1 MSNITTYTGRAV
13 RASSLTLL
21 LALLAL
27 KPSDATKAQRAKDAP
42 LNITEIQSRPTGRG
56 TVVSVLADG
65 PLTRTQTWNDG
76 EGFHLTFP
84 YAGRSPLK
92 RVPRGVKVRRLD
104 RSLEI
109 VVPLT
114 AGSNV
119 TVQPLFNR
127 LNLVVNGEIDS
138 SQRGTDEQL
147 SVESSH
153 VAERAETVVR
163 NAEVVP
169 IRETRSRVRV
179 EEPPPPPPVLP
190 RTSSTSAPSTA
201 SLSASTAA
209 PLAPPPPASS
219 AAQPSVPVNKTAGP
233 TVLVPL
239 QEDAPANG
247 ATVVQPNASPSPDP
261 AAEESKPGL
270 LARIFSGTSVAIL
283 LALGII
289 TLFVVRLRRP
299 KDLEAAPKAVENS
312 QQQQEEQTTALAV
325 TNAQTLNT
333 TTISVSTEERRKEQR
348 RKGERKWW
356 GRRSSDLPARLY
368 KAGAAMS
375 SQTGESHEAKADTR
389 SLVHAPTAMFGAYRV
404 DQEVGKLLLGQ
415 PHRMDVLASRA
426 PDDRRAVENSLT
438 KALHAPDT
446 DMEARR
452 RALEAL
458 EDYGFVARLSASL
471 LLASE
476 AYERAAA
483 ARTLGELEALS
494 SLPFLLEALYDVEP
508 IVRTQAVT
516 SLGALK
522 QPAAI
527 GALLDMARR
536 HPEMPASLLSRVLS
550 ACSLDCLD
558 FDDAPAIETEMVS
571 VNNAPGP
578 FTGEI
583 TRLETSTLLEELPE
597 WLEDE
602 HLTEALSRVES
613 TDAEARKV
621 AARQLAQ
628 FQVQRAVY
636 ALTQMAANDIEPS
649 VRASAI
655 ASLADINHESVFP
668 SVLMAFADEAR
679 EVRAAAA
686 RALSHL
692 SFDRADAYVRL
703 IEMSGP
709 DKLREVA
716 QSCIKGGMAAQAI
729 ERLASTDR
737 RQAYESFALLSL
749 LAKCNETEPI
759 LDAITK
765 HTDYN
770 VRLSAV
776 RLLGLSGQ
784 PEVVQQLRHL
794 AVKDGLPEKLRTAL
808 LEVVYKID
816 QALPV

>member
-1 MSNITTYTGRAV
+1 
-13 RASSLTLL
+13 
-21 LALLAL
+21 
-27 KPSDATKAQRAKDAP
+27 
-42 LNITEIQSRPTGRG
+42 
-56 TVVSVLADG
+56 
-65 PLTRTQTWNDG
+65 
-76 EGFHLTFP
+76 
-84 YAGRSPLK
+84 
-92 RVPRGVKVRRLD
+92 
-104 RSLEI
+104 
-109 VVPLT
+109 
-114 AGSNV
+114 V

-138 SQRGTDEQL
+138 SQRGTDEQVA
-147 SVESSH
+147 VESSH
-153 VAERAETVVR
+153 AEGREEAPARSERAVR
-163 NAEVVP
+163 PV
-169 IRETRSRVRV
+169 RETRSVV
-179 EEPPPPPPVLP
+179 MDVPPPVTQ
-190 RTSSTSAPSTA
+190 RTTSTIATSSAP
-201 SLSASTAA
+201 LSAATAA
-209 PLAPPPPASS
+209 PLAPPPPSASN
-219 AAQPSVPVNKTAGP
+219 AAPANAPATKATSP
-233 TVLVPL
+233 TVLIPL
-239 QEDAPANG
+239 QEDAPASG
-247 ATVVQPNASPSPDP
+247 ATTVPAPAASPSPDP
-261 AAEESKPGL
+261 AAEESQPGI
-270 LARIFSGTSVAIL
+270 LARIFSGAGVAIL

-289 TLFVVRLRRP
+289 TLFVIRLRRP
-299 KDLEAAPKAVENS
+299 KEFEEAKKAVEIS
-312 QQQQEEQTTALAV
+312 KEVEEETTALAV
-325 TNAQTLNT
+325 VPSQALST
-333 TTISVSTEERRKEQR
+333 TAVSVSADERRREQR

-356 GRRSSDLPARLY
+356 GRRSSDLPARLS
-368 KAGAAMS
+368 KAGAAT
-375 SQTGESHEAKADTR
+375 SQTAEPHEARADAR

-426 PDDRRAVENSLT
+426 PDDRRAVENSLI
-438 KALHAPDT
+438 KALHAPEA
-446 DMEARR
+446 DMESRR

-471 LLASE
+471 LLAPE

-494 SLPFLLEALYDVEP
+494 SLPFLLEALYDAEP

-516 SLGALK
+516 TLGTLK

-558 FDDAPAIETEMVS
+558 FGEPPAIEAEMLS
-571 VNNAPGP
+571 VNNASHGP

-583 TRLETSTLLEELPE
+583 TKLETSTLVEELPE

-602 HLTEALSRVES
+602 QLTEALAHVES
-613 TDAEARKV
+613 TDAEARKT

-628 FQVQRAVY
+628 FQVQRAVH
-636 ALTQMAANDIEPS
+636 ALSQMAANDLEPS
-649 VRASAI
+649 ARAAAI
-655 ASLADINHESVFP
+655 ASLADINHESVFA

-703 IEMSGP
+703 LETSSP

-716 QSCIKGGMAAQAI
+716 QACIKGGMAAQAI

-737 RQAYESFALLSL
+737 RQAYESFALLSI
-749 LAKCNETEPI
+749 LAKSNETQPI

-784 PEVVQQLRHL
+784 PEVVQQIRHL

>member
-1 MSNITTYTGRAV
+1 
-13 RASSLTLL
+13 
-21 LALLAL
+21 
-27 KPSDATKAQRAKDAP
+27 
-42 LNITEIQSRPTGRG
+42 
-56 TVVSVLADG
+56 
-65 PLTRTQTWNDG
+65 
-76 EGFHLTFP
+76 
-84 YAGRSPLK
+84 
-92 RVPRGVKVRRLD
+92 
-104 RSLEI
+104 
-109 VVPLT
+109 
-114 AGSNV
+114 
-119 TVQPLFNR
+119 
-127 LNLVVNGEIDS
+127 
-138 SQRGTDEQL
+138 
-147 SVESSH
+147 
-153 VAERAETVVR
+153 
-163 NAEVVP
+163 
-169 IRETRSRVRV
+169 
-179 EEPPPPPPVLP
+179 
-190 RTSSTSAPSTA
+190 
-201 SLSASTAA
+201 
-209 PLAPPPPASS
+209 
-219 AAQPSVPVNKTAGP
+219 
-233 TVLVPL
+233 VLVPL

-247 ATVVQPNASPSPDP
+247 ATTVPPEASPSPDA
-261 AAEESKPGL
+261 AAEASKPGL

-299 KDLEAAPKAVENS
+299 KDSEEAPKAVETS
-312 QQQQEEQTTALAV
+312 RQHEEEQTTALAL
-325 TNAQTLNT
+325 TSTQTLST
-333 TTISVSTEERRKEQR
+333 TTASVSTGERRKEQR

-356 GRRSSDLPARLY
+356 GRRSSDLPARLH
-368 KAGAAMS
+368 KAGASTA
-375 SQTGESHEAKADTR
+375 SQTGEPHEAKADTR
-389 SLVHAPTAMFGAYRV
+389 ALVQAPTAMFGAYRV

-438 KALHAPDT
+438 KALHSPDT

-471 LLASE
+471 LLAPE

-494 SLPFLLEALYDVEP
+494 SLPFLLEALYDAEP

-558 FDDAPAIETEMVS
+558 FGDAPAIETEMVS
-571 VNNAPGP
+571 VNNVAPAP

-583 TRLETSTLLEELPE
+583 TRLETSTLIEELPE
-597 WLEDE
+597 WLEDD
-602 HLTEALSRVES
+602 HLTEALAHVES

-636 ALTQMAANDIEPS
+636 ALSQMAANDIEPS

-716 QSCIKGGMAAQAI
+716 QACIKGGMAAQAI

-765 HTDYN
+765 HKDYN

-784 PEVVQQLRHL
+784 PEVVQQIRHL

>member
-42 LNITEIQSRPTGRG
+42 LNITEIQSSPTGRG
-56 TVVSVLADG
+56 TVVSVMADG

-163 NAEVVP
+163 SEVVP
-169 IRETRSRVRV
+169 IRETRSRVMAD
-179 EEPPPPPPVLP
+179 EPPPVLP
-190 RTSSTSAPSTA
+190 RSASTSAPSSA
-201 SLSASTAA
+201 PLSASTAA

-219 AAQPSVPVNKTAGP
+219 TTQTSVPVNKTAGP

-247 ATVVQPNASPSPDP
+247 ATTVKPDASPSPDP
-261 AAEESKPGL
+261 AAEEPGM

-299 KDLEAAPKAVENS
+299 KDLEAAPKAVESS
-312 QQQQEEQTTALAV
+312 QQHQEEQTTALAV

-333 TTISVSTEERRKEQR
+333 TTISVSTEERRREQR

-356 GRRSSDLPARLY
+356 GRRSSDLPARLS
-368 KAGAAMS
+368 KADAAAAS
-375 SQTGESHEAKADTR
+375 HTAEQHEAKADAR
-389 SLVHAPTAMFGAYRV
+389 ALVHAPTAMFGAYRV

-558 FDDAPAIETEMVS
+558 FGDAPAIETEMVS

-602 HLTEALSRVES
+602 HLTEALSKIES

-636 ALTQMAANDIEPS
+636 ALSQMAANDIEPS

-716 QSCIKGGMAAQAI
+716 QACIKGGMAAQAI

-784 PEVVQQLRHL
+784 PEVVQQIRHL

>member
-1 MSNITTYTGRAV
+1 
-13 RASSLTLL
+13 
-21 LALLAL
+21 
-27 KPSDATKAQRAKDAP
+27 
-42 LNITEIQSRPTGRG
+42 
-56 TVVSVLADG
+56 
-65 PLTRTQTWNDG
+65 
-76 EGFHLTFP
+76 
-84 YAGRSPLK
+84 
-92 RVPRGVKVRRLD
+92 
-104 RSLEI
+104 
-109 VVPLT
+109 
-114 AGSNV
+114 
-119 TVQPLFNR
+119 
-127 LNLVVNGEIDS
+127 
-138 SQRGTDEQL
+138 
-147 SVESSH
+147 
-153 VAERAETVVR
+153 
-163 NAEVVP
+163 
-169 IRETRSRVRV
+169 
-179 EEPPPPPPVLP
+179 
-190 RTSSTSAPSTA
+190 STA
-201 SLSASTAA
+201 TASAST
-209 PLAPPPPASS
+209 
-219 AAQPSVPVNKTAGP
+219 
-233 TVLVPL
+233 
-239 QEDAPANG
+239 D
-247 ATVVQPNASPSPDP
+247 
-261 AAEESKPGL
+261 
-270 LARIFSGTSVAIL
+270 
-283 LALGII
+283 
-289 TLFVVRLRRP
+289 
-299 KDLEAAPKAVENS
+299 
-312 QQQQEEQTTALAV
+312 
-325 TNAQTLNT
+325 
-333 TTISVSTEERRKEQR
+333 ERRKEQR

-356 GRRSSDLPARLY
+356 GRRSSDLPARLS
-368 KAGAAMS
+368 KAGASTA
-375 SQTGESHEAKADTR
+375 SQTTEPHEAKADTR
-389 SLVHAPTAMFGAYRV
+389 ALVHAPTAMFGAYRV

-494 SLPFLLEALYDVEP
+494 SLPFLLEALYDAEP

-558 FDDAPAIETEMVS
+558 FGDAPAIDTEMVS
-571 VNNAPGP
+571 VNNAAPGP

-583 TRLETSTLLEELPE
+583 TKLETSTLIEELPE

-602 HLTEALSRVES
+602 HLTEALAHVES

-703 IEMSGP
+703 IDMSGP

-716 QSCIKGGMAAQAI
+716 QACIKGGMAAQAI

-765 HTDYN
+765 HKDYN

-784 PEVVQQLRHL
+784 PEVVQQIRHL